1 EYLGTTK
8 EEGADGRNHV
18 LVGKHHVVIR
28 NTTRHACQTG
38 EVHGE
43 EGQFEA
49 DRRQPEM
56 GFTHDLAVRLA
67 APLGQPVV
75 NTGSDREDG
84 AGYQYIVEVSYH
96 KVGVVILEVRRGNGQ
111 HQAREA
117 ADGKQNYEGDGEEHG
132 CFKGHGAFE
141 HGGCPVEH

>member
-1 EYLGTTK
+1 
-8 EEGADGRNHV
+8 
-18 LVGKHHVVIR
+18 
-28 NTTRHACQTG
+28 
-38 EVHGE
+38 
-43 EGQFEA
+43 
-49 DRRQPEM
+49 
-56 GFTHDLAVRLA
+56 
-67 APLGQPVV
+67 
-75 NTGSDREDG
+75 G

-141 HGGCPVEH
+141 HGGCPVEHFYACGHSDQHGGIHEEQLTGQRHARSKHVVRPHDKTEEGDGGGGVYHG